1 MRGEKGFSLVT
12 VLLLTAVIITLGSAA
27 FYVSYYGYNM
37 VSASTKYRIA
47 EARAEYGIMK
57 AFEYVYTGTDCS
69 QLSSKTYGNGI
80 TVTTVK
86 AGNNCLIKAV
96 GSFSNAQVAKVAI
109 AGSSSSNY
117 AAAVMCNLTSLNLGG
132 NSSIESCDNS
142 CPTHALIT
150 GNNYNIP
157 SNIPI
162 NKTCNNNNK
171 GLTAYN
177 MDPYKYDPNLCQQ
190 SLLSTYFND
199 LPDRNALFNKM
210 TQLYGVAFDNGKPTG
225 LTTNGASLTLTDQ
238 TNPSNLQNN
247 NNTYDLCNF
256 GQNINLGTVTGS
268 GNTLTASSCYN
279 ISGVNIQVK
288 PTFTWDGSKY
298 KVNFV
303 KFKSYDDCN
312 KENAKTE
319 TMSTIYCKNVDLG
332 QNTTL
337 NLGSNFSGG
346 GALAANEVNFTGDV
360 SPSSSLTLVAR
371 NNANMTTN
379 KVNVSNVKI
388 FAQNYN
394 ISANNLTVENSLIFG
409 GGGGQNININLNSNS
424 ELGTP
429 DNPVLIISDNN
440 INIQR
445 NGNAEING
453 IVYATSNN
461 NNLNI
466 GSGNGNFNINGMLV
480 SEGQNNNINI
490 SGNFT
495 ISFYRNIITNVANR
509 FKNLLNLKPPTCGT
523 VTNLRYSDIITKQT
537 LY

>member
-1 MRGEKGFSLVT
+1 MNNEKGFSLIT
-12 VLLLTAVIITLGSAA
+12 VLILSAVVFVLGSAA
-27 FYVSYYGYNM
+27 VYVSQYGYIL
-37 VSASTKYRIA
+37 VSSDVKYKTA
-47 EARAEYGIMK
+47 EKRADYGIMK
-57 AFEYVYTGTDCS
+57 VFNDMNNQQLNCGDSKNYADGVVVY
-69 QLSSKTYGNGI
+69 
-80 TVTTVK
+80 TVK
-86 AGNNCLIKAV
+86 AGSSCFIKSVGTFAGATVSKIAV
-96 GSFSNAQVAKVAI
+96 ISTQSTSTK
-109 AGSSSSNY
+109 Y
-117 AAAVMCNLTSLNLGG
+117 ATVVMCNLSNMKLDGS
-132 NSSIESCDNS
+132 SSIESCESS
-142 CPTHALIT
+142 CITPALIT
-150 GNNYNIP
+150 GNDYTNRLNNI
-157 SNIPI
+157 SLN
-162 NKTCNNNNK
+162 NTCKNNNG

-190 SLLSTYFND
+190 SLLSTYFNG

-247 NNTYDLCNF
+247 TYDLCNF
-256 GQNINLGTVTGS
+256 GQNINLETVTGS

-303 KFKSYDDCN
+303 NCN
-312 KENAKTE
+312 NNSNL
-319 TMSTIYCKNVDLG
+319 STIYCKNVDLG

-379 KVNVSNVKI
+379 KVNVSNVNI

-409 GGGGQNININLNSNS
+409 GGGGQNININLDSNS
-424 ELGTP
+424 KLGTP

-495 ISFYRNIITNVANR
+495 ISFDPIVITNVANK
-509 FKNLLNLKPPTCGT
+509 FNNLLKPPTCGT

>member
-1 MRGEKGFSLVT
+1 MKGEKGFSLVT

-109 AGSSSSNY
+109 AGSSSSSNY
-117 AAAVMCNLTSLNLGG
+117 AAAVMCNLTNLNLGG

-150 GNNYNIP
+150 WNDYSNRLNNISLN
-157 SNIPI
+157 N
-162 NKTCNNNNK
+162 TCKNNNG

-190 SLLSTYFND
+190 SLLSTYFNG

-247 NNTYDLCNF
+247 TYDLCNF
-256 GQNINLGTVTGS
+256 GQNINLETVTGS

-303 KFKSYDDCN
+303 NCN
-312 KENAKTE
+312 NNSNL
-319 TMSTIYCKNVDLG
+319 STIYCKNVDLG

-346 GALAANEVNFTGDV
+346 GALAANQVNFTGDV

-379 KVNVSNVKI
+379 EVNVSNVNI

-424 ELGTP
+424 KLGTP
-429 DNPVLIISDNN
+429 YNPVLIISDNN

-495 ISFYRNIITNVANR
+495 ISFYPNIITNVANR
-509 FKNLLNLKPPTCGT
+509 FNNLLKPPTCGT